1 MPGRVNHEG
10 SVSSTRPH
18 QRNTMRHI
26 LTVLAFLILASS
38 TRAQDSAT
46 LSGFIRDADTGETLI
61 LANVIV
67 AGTSLGAATNTSGY
81 YVVSGIPAGSY
92 QVLVSYIGYETAELQ
107 ITLGSG
113 EERRL
118 NVELVPV
125 GVLVDEVVV
134 SGEREG
140 LEDGRIGVSRMTTAT
155 IRALPTILEPD
166 VFRSLQLLP
175 GVKAAS
181 DYSSGLYIR
190 GGSPDQTL
198 ILLDH
203 TTVYNPT
210 HVFGFFS
217 TFNPDAVKD
226 VRLYKGGFPAEY
238 GGRIGSVVDVYN
250 KDGNRNRT
258 AGRVSLGLLA
268 SRALIEGPHKKGS
281 YMLAVRRSTL
291 EPVLAAL
298 RNQDIDGI
306 PNRFYFYDINGKI
319 TFDLGQNDK
328 VSVAGYAGRDDV
340 GIEPL
345 ELTNIELAYG
355 NRTGSLNWTHLFSDQ
370 LFSNFTFTASRYS
383 SQPDLTIGGTQISRN
398 NTVNDF
404 SARGDFE
411 YVPNER
417 LATKAGFWGGIFTMR
432 LRDLFDGQESLT
444 QRIQAPYLSVY
455 GQQRY
460 RPGSRTE
467 IIAGVR
473 GSWFG
478 EGNYLR
484 IEPRISVEHR
494 PTADLRFQVAY
505 GRYSQF
511 LTLIS
516 NEVFTGLDVWL
527 TTDDGVPP
535 AYGDQY
541 VAGVKKALS
550 GGWNLETEV
559 YYRTMR
565 GLFQLDPL
573 LVDAAGLDYDEL
585 FQFGEGSASGVEVL
599 LEKTRG
605 KVTGMLGYTLGK
617 TDRSF
622 PNLNAG
628 EAYSPKYDRLHDVNA
643 IANFGLGRGWKMT
656 TAFVYATGQAYTE
669 PVSYYRL
676 YDSPVDNVIQT
687 AQISRFQ
694 AARLPAYHRLDAGF
708 TKSGGFFGVADY
720 ELQLQ
725 LLNVYA
731 RKNVWFRFFEF
742 EDDGT
747 VERTTVPQIPVPV
760 PNIAFTLTF

>member
-1 MPGRVNHEG
+1 
-10 SVSSTRPH
+10 
-18 QRNTMRHI
+18 MRY
-26 LTVLAFLILASS
+26 LLAAVAVMCLVLPV
-38 TRAQDSAT
+38 TAQNAAT

-61 LANVIV
+61 LANLVL
-67 AGTSLGAATNTSGY
+67 AETSLGAATNTSGY

-92 QVLVSYIGYETAELQ
+92 QVLASYIGYETAVLEV
-107 ITLGSG
+107 TLGAG

-118 NVELVPV
+118 NVELIPI
-125 GVLVDEVVV
+125 GLMVDEVIV

-155 IRALPTILEPD
+155 IRSLPTILEPD

-250 KDGNRNRT
+250 KDGNRNRY
-258 AGRVSLGLLA
+258 AGRLSLGILA
-268 SRALIEGPHKKGS
+268 SRAMVEGPHKLGS
-281 YMLAVRRSTL
+281 FMLAVRRSTL

-306 PNRFYFYDINGKI
+306 PSNFYFYDINAKVSL
-319 TFDLGQNDK
+319 DLGPDDK
-328 VSVAGYAGRDDV
+328 VSIAGYTGRDDV

-345 ELTNIELAYG
+345 ALTTIDLAYG
-355 NRTGSLNWTHLFSDQ
+355 NRTGSVNWTHLFSDQ
-370 LFSNFTFTASRYS
+370 VFSNFTFTASRYS
-383 SQPDLTIGGTQISRN
+383 SQPDLTIGGTRISRN

-404 SARGDFE
+404 SARGDLE
-411 YVPNER
+411 YVPNDK
-417 LATKAGFWGGIFTMR
+417 LAFKGGFWGGMFTMR
-432 LRDLFDGQESLT
+432 LKDLFDGEESLN

-467 IIAGVR
+467 ITGGLRA
-473 GSWFG
+473 SWFG

-484 IEPRISVEHR
+484 LEPRISIEHR
-494 PTADLRFQVAY
+494 PTADLRLQAAY

-535 AYGDQY
+535 AYGDQF
-541 VAGVKKALS
+541 VTGIKS
-550 GGWNLETEV
+550 SHWEGWSLEVEA

-565 GLFQLDPL
+565 GLFQLDPFL
-573 LVDAAGLDYDEL
+573 LDAAGLDYSEL
-585 FQFGEGSASGVEVL
+585 FHFGKGDASGIEVL
-599 LEKTRG
+599 VEKTRG
-605 KVTGMLGYTLGK
+605 GVTGMLGYTLGE
-617 TDRSF
+617 TNRTF
-622 PNLNAG
+622 PNLNEGAPY
-628 EAYSPKYDRLHDVNA
+628 APKYDRLHDVNA
-643 IANFGLGRGWKMT
+643 IANFRLGKTWKVT
-656 TAFVYATGQAYTE
+656 TAFIYATGQAYTE

-676 YDSPVDNVIQT
+676 VDSPVDNVIQT

-694 AARLPAYHRLDAGF
+694 GARLPAYHRLDVGF
-708 TKSGGFFGVADY
+708 TKSNRFFGFADY

-731 RKNVWFRFFEF
+731 RKNIWFRFFEF
-742 EDDGT
+742 NDDGT
-747 VERTTVPQIPVPV
+747 VEQTTVPQIPVPI